1 MDIFWVITLVLIIA
15 IISTLGFYII
25 SDILVR
31 KRSDKEFK
39 KSINKQVVEIESRKN
54 KIRVMG
60 NDSTEFEK
68 TEFAEKK
75 HAKK

>member
-1 MDIFWVITLVLIIA
+1 MDIFWVITLVLVIA

-60 NDSTEFEK
+60 NDSTEFEQ
-68 TEFAEKK
+68 TEFVEKK